1 VRGSKSDDGVYFFF
15 LAGGKGIRD
24 FEASVWLSRRW
35 QMRNPRLKLAMIALK
50 VFKAEFKAL

>member
-1 VRGSKSDDGVYFFF
+1 MSVYFFF
-15 LAGGKGIRD
+15 LAGGKRIRG

-35 QMRNPRLKLAMIALK
+35 QMGNTRLKLAMIALK